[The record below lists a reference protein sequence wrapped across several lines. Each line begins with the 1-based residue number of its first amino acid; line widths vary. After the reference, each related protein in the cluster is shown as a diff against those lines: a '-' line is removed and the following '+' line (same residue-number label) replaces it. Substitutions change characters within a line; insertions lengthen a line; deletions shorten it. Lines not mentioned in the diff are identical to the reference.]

1 MPDGPV
7 RRKGDDALV
16 TLRIS
21 PGSKNTA
28 FAGLY
33 GEDALKLS
41 VAAPP
46 VDGKANAE
54 TRRYLA
60 GLLGLPKSA
69 VEVVGGHSSRDKTV
83 LVRGLGAEAV
93 KKSLM
98 GTVDQRA

>member
-1 MPDGPV
+1 VSRGPV

-16 TLRIS
+16 TLRVS
-21 PGSKNTA
+21 PGSKSTS

-33 GEDALKLS
+33 GEGALKLF

-60 GLLGLPKSA
+60 RLLGLPKSA
-69 VEVVGGHSSRDKTV
+69 VEVVGGHSSRDKTI

-93 KKSLM
+93 RRSLM
-98 GTVDQRA
+98 GSVEGRA